1 MPEARGLV
9 NFEDWY
15 SMSWEKVRGHSRT
28 LADTRGQ
35 SYEDNFSLEI
45 VHGYHYIDIA
55 DCCIGS

>member
-28 LADTRGQ
+28 LADTRGH
-35 SYEDNFSLEI
+35 SRTL
-45 VHGYHYIDIA
+45 A
-55 DCCIGS
+55 DKVMETTFHWK